1 MTDKHD
7 DDTPENSETDALEEA
22 AETAAQEA
30 GGDDRVSQLEAENA
44 ELRDRALRAL
54 AELENTRKRA
64 ERDVASARAYAIERF
79 AIDLIGVADN
89 LQRALANAPDETK
102 QELPES
108 VKNLISGVEMTER
121 ELMRVF
127 ERHGIAKEEPQGET
141 FDPNKHQ
148 AVAQIPSELPNGKVA
163 EVMQTG
169 YVLGDRTLR
178 AAMVAVSS
186 GGQSGGGNGGNG
198 AKGPASADAEA
209 PAGGTTDF
217 KV

>member
-1 MTDKHD
+1 MTDRHD
-7 DDTPENSETDALEEA
+7 DETPENSETDALEEA
-22 AETAAQEA
+22 AEAAAQEA
-30 GGDDRVSQLEAENA
+30 GGDDRISQLEAENA

-64 ERDVASARAYAIERF
+64 ERDVASARTYAIERF

-89 LQRALANAPDETK
+89 LQRALANAPDEAK
-102 QELPES
+102 AELPES

-127 ERHGIAKEEPQGET
+127 ERHGVAKEDPQGET

-148 AVAQIPSELPNGKVA
+148 AVAQIPSDLPNGKVA

-186 GGQSGGGNGGNG
+186 GGGQSGGGNG
-198 AKGPASADAEA
+198 AKGPSSGEAET

>member
-1 MTDKHD
+1 MTDRH
-7 DDTPENSETDALEEA
+7 DDTPEDMDAAETDALEEA
-22 AETAAQEA
+22 AEAAAQEA
-30 GGDDRVSQLEAENA
+30 GGDDRTARLEAENA

-64 ERDVASARAYAIERF
+64 ERDVASARTYAIERF

-102 QELPES
+102 QELPDS

-121 ELMRVF
+121 ELMRAF
-127 ERHGIAKEEPQGET
+127 ERHGIAKEDPQGQS

-148 AVAQIPSELPNGKVA
+148 AVAQIPSDLPNGKVA

-186 GGQSGGGNGGNG
+186 GGSSGHGNDGQ
-198 AKGPASADAEA
+198 GPSKDEADA
-209 PAGGTTDF
+209 PTGGTTDF

>member
-1 MTDKHD
+1 MTDRK
-7 DDTPENSETDALEEA
+7 DDTPENGGTDALEEA
-22 AETAAQEA
+22 AEAAAAESG
-30 GGDDRVSQLEAENA
+30 GGDRVAELEAENA
-44 ELRDRALRAL
+44 ELRDRALRSL

-89 LQRALANAPDETK
+89 LQRALQNAPDEARA
-102 QELPES
+102 ELPDS

-121 ELMRVF
+121 ELMRAF
-127 ERHGIAKEEPQGET
+127 ERHGISKEDPKGET

-148 AVAQIPSELPNGKVA
+148 AVAQIPSDLPNGKVA

-186 GGQSGGGNGGNG
+186 GGEKNGEREN
-198 AKGPASADAEA
+198 A
-209 PAGGTTDF
+209 PAGADAPSGGATDF